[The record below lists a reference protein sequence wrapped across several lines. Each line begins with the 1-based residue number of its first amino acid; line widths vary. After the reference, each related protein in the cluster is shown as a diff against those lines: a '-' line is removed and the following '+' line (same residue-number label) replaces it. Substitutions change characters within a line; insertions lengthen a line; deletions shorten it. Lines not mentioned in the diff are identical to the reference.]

1 MRKKKS
7 PAPSGNRTRVYCL
20 GSNNANHY
28 TNSAAASQNRAWYQV
43 LSVMTTFFPRWMIQ
57 KCKNTVAYRSAVHL
71 SKRYPRRDSNPQSLA
86 PETNAL
92 SIRPRGQL
100 KRARRLSNLPGALQ
114 EQQAATCK
122 AVGWPSGL
130 RRQFQALVSSEAWVR
145 IPLQSFLLLPKL
157 FTASEIFFGY
167 RICLVPATVQL
178 WSSWL

>member
-1 MRKKKS
+1 MRKKNHLRH
-7 PAPSGNRTRVYCL
+7 PGIEP
-20 GSNNANHY
+20 GSI
-28 TNSAAASQNRAWYQV
+28 AWEATM
-43 LSVMTTFFPRWMIQ
+43 LTTTPIAQQRPKTVPGGELCRDNFFPQ
-57 KCKNTVAYRSAVHL
+57 YKSCKNTVAYRSASHL

-100 KRARRLSNLPGALQ
+100 KRARRPTILPGALQ
-114 EQQAATCK
+114 EQQAVAGK

-145 IPLQSFLLLPKL
+145 IPLQSFLLLQNCLQRK
-157 FTASEIFFGY
+157 FFGY